1 MIVFAELDWGY
12 KTLISLYFFVE
23 KSFCNILKKLL
34 IFYVFFQYN
43 VDTSVLGENTFAREV
58 NYPAQR
64 QFSELIFE
72 RGL

>member
-12 KTLISLYFFVE
+12 KTLISLYFFE

-58 NYPAQR
+58 NYPDHR
-64 QFSELIFE
+64 QFSELPYG